1 MRGKNLRGD
10 LVYVGVGW
18 GSPVEFKWGTT
29 FYCPWV
35 FILAVTSLIMVYDTL
50 KLVKRRLKFYK

>member
-1 MRGKNLRGD
+1 MRGD

-35 FILAVTSLIMVYDTL
+35 FILAVISLITIYDTL
-50 KLVKRRLKFYK
+50 KLAKRRLKFYK